1 MTIVYAAYGKRILDC
16 VLAAGGLIAL
26 SPLLVLVALAIK
38 IEDGGPALFRQ
49 LRIGRNGNT
58 FTLYKFRSMPVST
71 PNVPSAA
78 AGALQT
84 TRIGRFIR
92 RTNIDELPQ
101 LWNVL
106 IGDMSLIGPRPALPS
121 QSSLLVARRDVRV
134 DRLRPG
140 LTGLAQV
147 NAYDGMPETEK
158 VGWESRY
165 AHDVSFV
172 RDIWIVLRTFRY
184 LLRRPPVY

>member
-1 MTIVYAAYGKRILDC
+1 MMVYAAYGKRILDC
-16 VLAAGGLIAL
+16 VLAAGGLIVL
-26 SPLLVLVALAIK
+26 SPLFALVALAIR
-38 IEDGGPALFRQ
+38 IEDGRPSLFRQ
-49 LRIGRNGNT
+49 LRVGRNGHT
-58 FTLYKFRSMPVST
+58 FTLYKFRSMPVSA

-78 AGALQT
+78 AGALT
-84 TRIGRFIR
+84 VTRVGRFIR

-121 QSSLLVARRDVRV
+121 QSSLLGARRETHV

-158 VGWESRY
+158 VGWETRY
-165 AHDVSFV
+165 AHDVSFF
-172 RDIWIVLRTFRY
+172 RDIWIVLRTLRY
-184 LLRRPPVY
+184 LTRRPPVY

>member
-1 MTIVYAAYGKRILDC
+1 MTVVYAAFGKRLLDC
-16 VLAAGGLIAL
+16 VLAIAGLVVL
-26 SPLLVLVALAIK
+26 SPLLALVALAISVG
-38 IEDGGPALFRQ
+38 DRGPPLFRQ
-49 LRIGRNGNT
+49 QRVGRNGQT
-58 FTLYKFRSMPVST
+58 FTLYKFRSMPVAA

-78 AGALQT
+78 AGALQV
-84 TRIGRFIR
+84 TRVGRFIR

-121 QSSLLVARRDVRV
+121 QSALLLARREVHV

-165 AHDVSFV
+165 ASRISLV
-172 RDIWIVLRTFRY
+172 RDVWIVLRTFRY
-184 LLRRPPVY
+184 VLRRPPVY

>member
-1 MTIVYAAYGKRILDC
+1 MVYAAYGKRVLDC
-16 VLAAGGLIAL
+16 VLAALGLVAL
-26 SPLLVLVALAIK
+26 SPLLALVALAIR
-38 IEDGGPALFRQ
+38 IDDGEPLLFRQ
-49 LRIGRNGNT
+49 QRVGRHGHA
-58 FTLYKFRSMPVST
+58 FTLYKFRSMPVSA

-78 AGALQT
+78 AGGLT
-84 TRIGRFIR
+84 VTRVGKFIR

-121 QSSLLVARRDVRV
+121 QSSLLLARRKQHV

-158 VGWESRY
+158 VAWETRY
-165 AHDVSFV
+165 AHDVSLF
-172 RDIWIVLRTFRY
+172 RDIWIVLRTLRY
-184 LLRRPPVY
+184 LTRRPPVY